1 MKVELDMTKEVVSTS
16 AKAPAYNVFKVGGQ
30 KTLVIDSAHKTAVSE
45 IFSKLKAAKSA
56 TVSAHKLQ
64 AKIDKSSKASKTNAK
79 TDSPE
84 KKKKDI
90 KQRKELAAEVK
101 KLHKAAAASMK
112 AAHAAQK
119 KAGLSGL
126 GLALSTVILSSPVK
140 LAKVSKLNVFKVK
153 GIAGAVAPKYM
164 KDANGYTNHSAKVK
178 TAAKP
183 KQVLNKDRTGYVAKG
198 SKTAGT
204 KKTTAKKITVNGKPF
219 DSLDAYEAHTFE
231 DGKKPKMPKKTVR
244 GEIKATKKPSAA
256 AKAPVEKKRAKA
268 PAKAPVE
275 KPTVT
280 IRAKKN
286 LAIEKKAVKKNKA
299 K

>member
-16 AKAPAYNVFKVGGQ
+16 AKAPAYNVFKVSGQ

-45 IFSKLKAAKSA
+45 IFSKLKAAKTA
-56 TVSAHKLQ
+56 TVSAQKLQ
-64 AKIDKSSKASKTNAK
+64 AKIDKSLHRPVTISSKPTKYTLGQQ
-79 TDSPE
+79 
-84 KKKKDI
+84 KKDV
-90 KQRKELAAEVK
+90 KQRKVWAAEVK

-126 GLALSTVILSSPVK
+126 GLALSTTILSNAAK
-140 LAKVSKLNVFKVK
+140 LAKVPKLNVFKVK
-153 GIAGAVAPKYM
+153 GIAGFVAPKYM

-183 KQVLNKDRTGYVAKG
+183 KQAV
-198 SKTAGT
+198 
-204 KKTTAKKITVNGKPF
+204 KKTAKKVVAAHDEKTKPTTPKEV
-219 DSLDAYEAHTFE
+219 A
-231 DGKKPKMPKKTVR
+231 KKPVKKTVR

>member
-16 AKAPAYNVFKVGGQ
+16 AKAPAYNVFKVSGQ
-30 KTLVIDSAHKTAVSE
+30 KTLVIDSAHKTAVSD
-45 IFSKLKAAKSA
+45 IFSKLKAAKTA
-56 TVSAHKLQ
+56 TVSAQKIQ
-64 AKIDKSSKASKTNAK
+64 AKIDKSLHRPVTISSKPTKYTLGQQ
-79 TDSPE
+79 
-84 KKKKDI
+84 KKDV
-90 KQRKELAAEVK
+90 KQRKVWTAEVK

-126 GLALSTVILSSPVK
+126 GLALSTTILSSPAK
-140 LAKVSKLNVFKVK
+140 LAKVPKLNVFKVK
-153 GIAGAVAPKYM
+153 GIAGVVTPKFM
-164 KDANGYTNHSAKVK
+164 KDANGYTKHSAKVK
-178 TAAKP
+178 TAAP
-183 KQVLNKDRTGYVAKG
+183 
-198 SKTAGT
+198 KTA
-204 KKTTAKKITVNGKPF
+204 KTTAKKAVAVHDEKTKPT
-219 DSLDAYEAHTFE
+219 APKEVA
-231 DGKKPKMPKKTVR
+231 KKAVKKTVR

-286 LAIEKKAVKKNKA
+286 LAIEKKAVKKTKA